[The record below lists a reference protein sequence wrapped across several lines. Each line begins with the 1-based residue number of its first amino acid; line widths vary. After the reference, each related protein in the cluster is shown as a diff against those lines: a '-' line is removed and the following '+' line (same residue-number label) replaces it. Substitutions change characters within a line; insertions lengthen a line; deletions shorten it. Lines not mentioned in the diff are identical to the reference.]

1 MYKKSINYVCV
12 VLAILVAGWLTSC
25 NMTSANNE
33 ESRAQELAEDE
44 FRIVSMGGFITEL
57 LFELE
62 YGDQIVGV
70 DVTSTYPAQVSDIPN
85 LGHVTNLNIEEVLQL
100 RPDIILAEDTPQAKA
115 MLQKLRDAGLKIM
128 LIPVRTQ
135 LSNAYLAANQMKDV
149 LSISDAQLS
158 ALKASIE
165 SDSLRLAELTDQV
178 SNRPSVLF
186 LYARGTGRLLVAGK
200 ETTADAIISL
210 AGGKN
215 AISSFEGFKAL
226 SPEYLL
232 EAAPEVVLMF
242 ESGLESLDGIEG
254 LSQLPGMSQ
263 TPAFKNDRVITMD
276 GHYLLSFGPRAGQA
290 VYDLAVQLHTFQP

>member
-1 MYKKSINYVCV
+1 MYKESINCVCV
-12 VLAILVAGWLTSC
+12 VLAILFVGWLTSC
-25 NMTSANNE
+25 NVSEASNGESKAPSSAKE
-33 ESRAQELAEDE
+33 EV
-44 FRIVSMGGFITEL
+44 RIVSIGGFITEL
-57 LFELE
+57 LFELD
-62 YGDQIVGV
+62 YGDRIVGV
-70 DVTSTYPAQVSDIPN
+70 DVTSTYPAQVKDIPN
-85 LGHVTNLNIEEVLQL
+85 LGHVTNLNIEEILQL
-100 RPDIILAEDTPQAKA
+100 QPDIILAEDTPQAKA
-115 MLQKLRDAGLKIM
+115 TLQKLKDAGLKLM

-135 LSNAYLAANQMKDV
+135 LDNAYLAAEQMKTV
-149 LSISDAQLS
+149 LDIQEEQLS
-158 ALKASIE
+158 ALKTRIH
-165 SDSLRLAELTDQV
+165 SDSLRLAEVTKQV

-200 ETTADAIISL
+200 GTTADAVIDL

-242 ESGLESLDGIEG
+242 ESGLESLDGVEG
-254 LSQLPGMSQ
+254 LAQLPGMSQ

-290 VYDLAVQLHTFQP
+290 VHDLAVQLHTLQP